1 MELLSILYTCMYLL
15 LILGIIVHTKKK
27 TLKVIATVLSGIYDI
42 PAKNDV
48 LGLVS
53 HRGQFACSRC
63 LHPGKVVKTTE
74 GWDATYTLL
83 LTFTITGGNVRVYPH
98 SLITSDVT

>member
-1 MELLSILYTCMYLL
+1 M
-15 LILGIIVHTKKK
+15 IIAGMWFGETHPVITTFMGPLRK
-27 TLKVIATVLSGIYDI
+27 TLKTLETSGTLCFFINLFFLPKGLTISTKSKLFTVTATVLTGVYDI

-63 LHPGKVVKTTE
+63 LHPGKVITTAK
-74 GWDATYTLL
+74 G
-83 LTFTITGGNVRVYPH
+83 
-98 SLITSDVT
+98 

>member
-1 MELLSILYTCMYLL
+1 MHVLTY
-15 LILGIIVHTKKK
+15 LGIIVHTKKK
-27 TLKVIATVLSGIYDI
+27 TLKVIATVLNGIYDI

-48 LGLVS
+48 LGL
-53 HRGQFACSRC
+53 
-63 LHPGKVVKTTE
+63 TTK

-98 SLITSDVT
+98 SLITSDITY

>member
-1 MELLSILYTCMYLL
+1 MHVLTY
-15 LILGIIVHTKKK
+15 LGIIVHTKKK
-27 TLKVIATVLSGIYDI
+27 TLATVLSGIYDI
-42 PAKNDV
+42 PAKNNV

-53 HRGQFACSRC
+53 HRSQFAC
-63 LHPGKVVKTTE
+63 LHPGKVVKTTK